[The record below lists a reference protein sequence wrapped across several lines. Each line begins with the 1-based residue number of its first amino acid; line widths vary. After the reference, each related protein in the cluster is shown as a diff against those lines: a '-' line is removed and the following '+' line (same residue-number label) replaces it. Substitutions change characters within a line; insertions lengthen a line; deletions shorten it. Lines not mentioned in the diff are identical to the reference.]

1 MGFSKSSAKETVHS
15 NTSLP
20 QETREK
26 SNIQPNFT
34 PKQLEKEK
42 KNPKFSRRKKN
53 CKNQSRNKWGKNEE
67 DYGKNQQN

>member
-1 MGFSKSSAKETVHS
+1 MGFSKSSAKREVHS
-15 NTSLP
+15 NTSLS
-20 QETREK
+20 QKTRET
-26 SNIQPNFT
+26 SNKQPNFT